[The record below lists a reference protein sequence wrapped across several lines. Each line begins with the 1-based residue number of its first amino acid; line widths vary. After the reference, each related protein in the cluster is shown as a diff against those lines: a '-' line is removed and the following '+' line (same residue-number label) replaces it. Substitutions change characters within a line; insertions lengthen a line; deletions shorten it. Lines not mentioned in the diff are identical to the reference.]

1 MLDLTLQKKLYEIK
15 WVDGTVL
22 KLNPPTQ
29 RVYRKILNI
38 QQQEDE
44 SMILESVYA
53 TTKEIINSNTAG
65 RVVDNITDL
74 SLDTCLLV
82 IQDYFEFYTKQISEQ
97 VVFHQTQQTA
107 AF

>member
-15 WVDGTVL
+15 WVDGVVL

-82 IQDYFEFYTKQISEQ
+82 IQDYFEFYTKQINEQ
-97 VVFHQTQQTA
+97 VVFRQTQQTA